1 MRLLVAR
8 KRSRRG
14 PREIAQGQETNPVR
28 SGNRGCSARIAR
40 SIPATSEPHRKWPKN
55 ASNAA
60 GEVYPPRG
68 GISFVEIQVARA
80 AVGRP
85 MSSPGGFAPS
95 RINQKTSSAT
105 KRGSKERAAVFTS
118 AKPHFCDRRNRV
130 ASSLRCP
137 ESRNHRTK
145 IVMPAKPWLTP
156 CKNPLASPNSTWH
169 RWRKRR
175 QRSAKASRVFEL
187 SCSAI
192 TAGSCVLGNRQ
203 KTQVKKKRFCLDDSI
218 QGRSP
223 LC

>member
-1 MRLLVAR
+1 MAEEC
-8 KRSRRG
+8 KQCCRRG
-14 PREIAQGQETNPVR
+14 
-28 SGNRGCSARIAR
+28 
-40 SIPATSEPHRKWPKN
+40 IPAP
-55 ASNAA
+55 
-60 GEVYPPRG
+60 G

-156 CKNPLASPNSTWH
+156 WNRSLLRISTWH

-203 KTQVKKKRFCLDDSI
+203 KTQVKKKRFCLDDESKDVHRCAERI
-218 QGRSP
+218 FVGGSEQSTAF
-223 LC
+223 LLD